1 MKQSSLTMLY
11 DIRIPG
17 FQQIVDEAR
26 RLVCAV
32 DAGAEQAGS
41 RQELLN
47 HGRPLAIMELCV
59 RYRQSVHMLL
69 DIGPQDGRFAEFG
82 PRDVGK
88 GHPSVV
94 NLGQSAIPGFAED
107 CI

>member
-32 DAGAEQAGS
+32 DAGADQTRS

-47 HGRPLAIMELCV
+47 HWRPLAVIELCV
-59 RYRQSVHMLL
+59 
-69 DIGPQDGRFAEFG
+69 
-82 PRDVGK
+82 
-88 GHPSVV
+88 
-94 NLGQSAIPGFAED
+94 
-107 CI
+107 